1 MGWGAG
7 VGRKETGREHACERE
22 TPAPW
27 PIFPYVS
34 PPPGLPCVNWA
45 SQECCLFYLRSV
57 LLSSNLPLF
66 YFLRL
71 FPSLSFSHH
80 HSGLPFSYSTYNFSL
95 KRWEAQFF
103 GNRGIEVF
111 LVTSSWTGTA
121 RGIGPPPFASLRPQ
135 SPYSSVYLK
144 VGDIFCGRL

>member
-1 MGWGAG
+1 M
-7 VGRKETGREHACERE
+7 RECERE
-22 TPAPW
+22 TVRAKERPGPLAPLFICFLL
-27 PIFPYVS
+27 PLGLPYVT
-34 PPPGLPCVNWA
+34 WA
-45 SQECCLFYLRSV
+45 SQERCLFYLRSS
-57 LLSSNLPLF
+57 LWSSALPFFCFFFLCF
-66 YFLRL
+66 Y

-111 LVTSSWTGTA
+111 LVTSSSTGTV